1 MRERWDIGR
10 YLDKSSGSALG
21 FFNRGTTVACL
32 RRDGKTPEDRLVL
45 IKRRRNGMIAERK
58 VRLLKCLVGITSASV
73 SVKFIE
79 LIVFSRSSVVTGWK
93 DSKTDVAAGNS
104 MSVLRSGGKEAVIE
118 EILDS
123 KKSMKRL
130 DNSLAHEKDGSL

>member
-1 MRERWDIGR
+1 
-10 YLDKSSGSALG
+10 
-21 FFNRGTTVACL
+21 
-32 RRDGKTPEDRLVL
+32 
-45 IKRRRNGMIAERK
+45 
-58 VRLLKCLVGITSASV
+58 
-73 SVKFIE
+73 
-79 LIVFSRSSVVTGWK
+79 
-93 DSKTDVAAGNS
+93 